1 MLISS
6 GKSQSQSESVSVHS
20 PPGRSWSQHPTINPS
35 LWLSLKAL
43 IRTASAKGAETLRL
57 RSSWEHGTKGHISTQ
72 VETIIYYAMMDDDEN
87 ANIIDICP
95 FSVVV
100 LFVCL
105 TLRLL
110 SKTKSEQTMHAYK
123 YIYNMYSQFYYHIQV
138 SSLPGQACAV
148 WYL

>member
-1 MLISS
+1 
-6 GKSQSQSESVSVHS
+6 
-20 PPGRSWSQHPTINPS
+20 
-35 LWLSLKAL
+35 
-43 IRTASAKGAETLRL
+43 
-57 RSSWEHGTKGHISTQ
+57 
-72 VETIIYYAMMDDDEN
+72 MMDDDEN
-87 ANIIDICP
+87 ANIIDICS

-123 YIYNMYSQFYYHIQV
+123 YIYNMYSQSHYHIQV
-138 SSLPGQACAV
+138 SSLPGQACAL